1 MYGSIH
7 LPLRFLCAH
16 SHTGNLSYRV
26 TEEEIVEFLGLP
38 GDTVVELKMDTET
51 GRQGTLETR
60 PSLFTTRT
68 IATRGLCHDGVDSLS
83 CLSLGLFLST
93 FYASIHTSAFMRGKR
108 RVWVNVLCFARVEA
122 RMQEK
127 V

>member
-83 CLSLGLFLST
+83 CLLACF
-93 FYASIHTSAFMRGKR
+93 SAHSMHLYIQ
-108 RVWVNVLCFARVEA
+108 VHS
-122 RMQEK
+122 
-127 V
+127 